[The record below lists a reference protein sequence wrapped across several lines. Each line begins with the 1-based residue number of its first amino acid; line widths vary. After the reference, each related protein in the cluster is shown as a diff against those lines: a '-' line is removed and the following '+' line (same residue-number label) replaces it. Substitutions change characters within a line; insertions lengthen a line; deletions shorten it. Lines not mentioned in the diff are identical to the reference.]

1 MRLGITNCFS
11 TLFKQKVNTVLNKYE
26 DPNEALDYSYTR
38 KVETLTRLRAQ
49 EYRRSTDETKYDESQ
64 KEWL

>member
-26 DPNEALDYSYTR
+26 EPNEALDYSYTR
-38 KVETLTRLRAQ
+38 EVETLPRL
-49 EYRRSTDETKYDESQ
+49 RRSTDETKYDESQ
-64 KEWL
+64 KE